1 MNKRILEL
9 ELQKSKIKT
18 NNIMWI
24 ICSLLFFPCIIL
36 WAFDLASKN
45 SKRKKIDQEIAYI
58 RLYEN
63 SLGVGV

>member
-1 MNKRILEL
+1 
-9 ELQKSKIKT
+9 
-18 NNIMWI
+18 MWI

-63 SLGVGV
+63 SLGVGA